1 MRLFFVRFSSL
12 ILSYSFPI
20 LYPRHRKALDQELAS
35 KTFIVGNTI
44 TLADLA
50 LLSSL
55 HSTVS
60 ALPASS
66 QYSHLSITRY
76 ISHISHLAAQL
87 PHGQSSKYSTF
98 DPAFEG
104 QPQIER
110 KDPIAAKKQVKE
122 SKAKGQASDTA
133 EQSKGE
139 VAAESAAV
147 TAGATAANGGVK
159 KEKKEKKAK
168 EEGGKK
174 KEQTP
179 AGPSI
184 PLPSQI
190 DLRVGKIVDIEKHP
204 DADSL
209 YLEKVDFG
217 EPEGPRTVLSG
228 LVKYVPMEEMKD
240 RWVVG
245 ICNLKPQ
252 AMRGIKSHAMLLCA
266 THKDGQ
272 ESGVEP
278 VTPPE
283 GSVPG
288 ERIFVE
294 GYEGMEPDAQ
304 LNPKKK
310 VSSDLDEEKASSHI
324 IFISSSDL

>member
-1 MRLFFVRFSSL
+1 M
-12 ILSYSFPI
+12 
-20 LYPRHRKALDQELAS
+20 K
-35 KTFIVGNTI
+35 
-44 TLADLA
+44 
-50 LLSSL
+50 
-55 HSTVS
+55 
-60 ALPASS
+60 
-66 QYSHLSITRY
+66 
-76 ISHISHLAAQL
+76 
-87 PHGQSSKYSTF
+87 
-98 DPAFEG
+98 
-104 QPQIER
+104 R
-110 KDPIAAKKQVKE
+110 KDPVAAKKQEKE
-122 SKAKGQASDTA
+122 SKQKGKASEEA
-133 EQSKGE
+133 SKGN
-139 VAAESAAV
+139 VAAERA
-147 TAGATAANGGVK
+147 AGAGAAAAGGAK
-159 KEKKEKKAK
+159 KEKKEKKVK

-174 KEQTP
+174 KEQAP

-190 DLRVGKIVDIEKHP
+190 DLRVGKIVDIERHP

-217 EPEGPRTVLSG
+217 EAEGPRVVLSG

-272 ESGVEP
+272 DSGVEP

-288 ERIFVE
+288 ERIYVE

-310 VSSDLDEEKASSHI
+310 VNDGIKKTRDFKLTLPTMQVFEAIQPNYTTTLSREAVWVGALANEPEGESKPRLIRTTKGVCMAPRFTEAKLS
-324 IFISSSDL
+324 

>member
-1 MRLFFVRFSSL
+1 M
-12 ILSYSFPI
+12 
-20 LYPRHRKALDQELAS
+20 AS
-35 KTFIVGNTI
+35 KY
-44 TLADLA
+44 
-50 LLSSL
+50 
-55 HSTVS
+55 
-60 ALPASS
+60 AS
-66 QYSHLSITRY
+66 
-76 ISHISHLAAQL
+76 
-87 PHGQSSKYSTF
+87 F
-98 DPAFEG
+98 DPTFEG

-110 KDPIAAKKQVKE
+110 KDPIAAKKQAKEKKQKTE
-122 SKAKGQASDTA
+122 SKEVEAAVGAAAASDGA
-133 EQSKGE
+133 NAHDIKKEKKQHDEADE
-139 VAAESAAV
+139 VDHAVDGAAAAGSTPSV
-147 TAGATAANGGVK
+147 GGGK

-168 EEGGKK
+168 EDGGKK

-190 DLRVGKIVDIEKHP
+190 DLRVGKIVEIERHP

-217 EPEGPRTVLSG
+217 EAEGPRTVLSG

-272 ESGVEP
+272 DSGVEP

-288 ERIFVE
+288 ERIYVE

-310 VSSDLDEEKASSHI
+310 VRR
-324 IFISSSDL
+324 F